1 MATKRR
7 RGDTWEFVVKRKGV
21 LDRPVYFTFRDEAE
35 GDAYCA
41 RLEALLDRGI
51 VPDDLRRQTG
61 GVVTISD
68 AIDAYENARV
78 VKPSDEAI
86 LRIQRGRLG
95 SARVSA
101 LDYAWVERW
110 VQAMKREQALAP
122 STIRHHVGALAR
134 CLDWLARKHPDRFPG
149 NPLRLLPKGYA
160 SYNEHDA
167 IAVQAAGDEAPED
180 EARDRR
186 LQPGEEDAIRRILA
200 GGKPVGRQR
209 PLALP
214 NGGALVVLFDL
225 ALETSMRLS
234 EMYTLAWNQVDFAGR
249 TIYLDRTK
257 NGSKRQV
264 PLTSVALRLL
274 SEYRPE
280 PERAGLVFPWW
291 DGRQTQLSR
300 QRTTS
305 RLSRQFARIFGA
317 AGCADLRFHDLRHEA
332 ISRLYERTTLEST
345 VIRKMV
351 GHMSAKAH
359 DRYLNLRAST
369 VAQHLW

>member
-7 RGDTWEFVVKRKGV
+7 RGSTWEFVVKRKGV
-21 LDRPVYFTFRDEAE
+21 LDRPVYFTFADEAE

-41 RLEALLDRGI
+41 RLEALLDRGV
-51 VPDDLRRQTG
+51 VPDELRRQTG

-68 AIDAYENARV
+68 AIDAYQNARV

-95 SARVSA
+95 SVRVAA

-134 CLDWLARKHPDRFPG
+134 CLDWLARKHPERFPG

-167 IAVQAAGDEAPED
+167 IAVRAAGDEAPED

-186 LQPGEEDAIRRILA
+186 LLLGEEGAIRRILA
-200 GGKPVGRQR
+200 GEKPPGRQR
-209 PLALP
+209 ALAL
-214 NGGALVVLFDL
+214 NDGAALVLLFDL

-280 PERAGLVFPWW
+280 PERVGLVFPWW
-291 DGRQTQLSR
+291 NGRQTQLSR

-305 RLSRQFARIFGA
+305 RLSRQFARIFDA
-317 AGCADLRFHDLRHEA
+317 AGCVDLRFHDLRHEA

-345 VIRKMV
+345 VIRKIV

-369 VAQHLW
+369 VAERLW

>member
-7 RGDTWEFVVKRKGV
+7 RGSTWEFVVKRKGV
-21 LDRPVYFTFRDEAE
+21 LDRPVYFTFADEAE

-41 RLEALLDRGI
+41 RLEALLDRGV
-51 VPDDLRRQTG
+51 VPDELRRQTG

-68 AIDAYENARV
+68 AIDAYQNARV

-95 SARVSA
+95 SVRVAA

-134 CLDWLARKHPDRFPG
+134 CLDWLARKHPERFPG

-167 IAVQAAGDEAPED
+167 IAVRAAGDEAPED

-186 LQPGEEDAIRRILA
+186 LLLGEEGAIRRILA
-200 GGKPVGRQR
+200 GEKPPGRQR
-209 PLALP
+209 ALAL
-214 NGGALVVLFDL
+214 NDGAALVLLFDL

-280 PERAGLVFPWW
+280 PERVGLVFPWW
-291 DGRQTQLSR
+291 NGRQTQLSR

-305 RLSRQFARIFGA
+305 RLSRQFARIFDA
-317 AGCADLRFHDLRHEA
+317 AGCVDLRFHDLRHEA

-345 VIRKMV
+345 VIRKIV
-351 GHMSAKAH
+351 GHMSSQAH

-369 VAQHLW
+369 VAARLW